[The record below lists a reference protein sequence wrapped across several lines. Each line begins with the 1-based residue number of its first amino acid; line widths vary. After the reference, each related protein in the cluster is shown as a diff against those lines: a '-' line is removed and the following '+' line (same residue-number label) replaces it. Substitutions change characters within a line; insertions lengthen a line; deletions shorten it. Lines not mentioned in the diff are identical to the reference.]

1 MVKSGIGFLQK
12 IYHNSVMKNYS
23 LYDIVNLRCSYD
35 KNYREGASRV
45 VLEIKHLAIPRGKKV
60 FIVGESGIGKSTIL
74 ETLGMM
80 NNTIVPDAETHF
92 YFWDEHG
99 YEMNLKEMWKQ
110 NDRVLSDFRMKN
122 FSFIFQSTN
131 LMKNFTAFE
140 NIAFTRM
147 LQGFTQFSSCQRTK
161 KILEELGLEH
171 VDEHRMVQELSG
183 GQQQRLAFARA
194 IIPEFTVLFGDEP
207 TGNLDAEN
215 AVRVMEI
222 LDRKLTEHEGA
233 SAIIVSHDMH
243 LAVTFA
249 DVIIK
254 IRKEIRPKM
263 HVDEEDV
270 VYGVIDD
277 TCVFVPSANKDGEWS
292 NGREF
297 YSTTKLEDF
306 LRKK

>member
-1 MVKSGIGFLQK
+1 MGKLFVIQ
-12 IYHNSVMKNYS
+12 NM
-23 LYDIVNLRCSYD
+23 RCSYD
-35 KNYREGASRV
+35 KHYREGQSRV
-45 VLEIKHLAIPRGKKV
+45 VLEINHFAIPRGKKI

-80 NNTIVPDAETHF
+80 NNTIVPGDKTRFVFFDGNGKET
-92 YFWDEHG
+92 
-99 YEMNLKEMWKQ
+99 NLKDMWKKS
-110 NDRVLSDFRMKN
+110 DKVLSDFRLKHY
-122 FSFIFQSTN
+122 SFIFQSTN

-147 LQGFTQFSSCQRTK
+147 LQGYSRFSCFQRTK
-161 KILEELGLEH
+161 KVLEDLGLEH
-171 VDEHRMVQELSG
+171 VEPTRMAQELSG

-194 IIPEFTVLFGDEP
+194 ILPDFTVLFGDEP

-222 LDRKLTEHEGA
+222 LDRKLQEHQGA

-249 DVIIK
+249 DVVVK
-254 IRKEIRPKM
+254 IRKCIRPKA
-263 HVDEEDV
+263 HEDDEDIAF
-270 VYGVIDD
+270 GVIEDD
-277 TCVFVPSANKDGEWS
+277 CVYMPKDADKKEWT
-292 NGREF
+292 NGRDSFASAEF
-297 YSTTKLEDF
+297 ETF

>member
-1 MVKSGIGFLQK
+1 MEKLFEIK
-12 IYHNSVMKNYS
+12 
-23 LYDIVNLRCSYD
+23 DLRCSYD
-35 KNYREGASRV
+35 KHYHEGSSRV
-45 VLEIKHLAIPRGKKV
+45 VLEISHLVIPRGKKI

-80 NNTIVPDAETHF
+80 NNTIVPSDDTRFMF
-92 YFWDEHG
+92 YDSDG
-99 YEMNLKEMWKQ
+99 NKTDLKAMWHKS
-110 NDRVLSDFRMKN
+110 DRVLSDFRLHN
-122 FSFIFQSTN
+122 YNFIFQSTN

-147 LQGFTQFSSCQRTK
+147 LQGFTRFSSFQRTK
-161 KILEELGLEH
+161 KTLEDLGLEH
-171 VDEHRMVQELSG
+171 INEKRMAQELSG

-194 IIPEFTVLFGDEP
+194 ILPDFTVLFGDEP

-222 LDRKLTEHEGA
+222 LNKKLTEHEGA

-254 IRKEIRPKM
+254 IRKEIRPKR
-263 HVDEEDV
+263 HEDDEDIS
-270 VYGVIDD
+270 YGKIDN
-277 TCVFVPSANKDGEWS
+277 TCIFTPQPGGSWS
-292 NGREF
+292 NGIEHYATVQF
-297 YSTTKLEDF
+297 EDF

>member
-1 MVKSGIGFLQK
+1 MDKVFEIE
-12 IYHNSVMKNYS
+12 H
-23 LYDIVNLRCSYD
+23 LRCSYD
-35 KNYREGASRV
+35 KHYREGQSRV
-45 VLEIKHLAIPRGKKV
+45 VLEIEHLAIPRGRRI
-60 FIVGESGIGKSTIL
+60 FIVGESGIGKSTVL

-80 NNTIVPDAETHF
+80 NNTIVHDSQTHF
-92 YFWDEHG
+92 VFFDIDGKEI
-99 YEMNLKEMWKQ
+99 NLKTMWKER
-110 NDRVLSDFRMKN
+110 DRVLSDFRLKN
-122 FSFIFQSTN
+122 YSFIFQSTN

-147 LQGFTQFSSCQRTK
+147 LQGVTRFSSFQRTK
-161 KILEELGLEH
+161 KTLEDLGLEH
-171 VDEHRMVQELSG
+171 IDEKRMAQELSG

-194 IIPEFTVLFGDEP
+194 ILPDFTVLFGDEP

-222 LDRKLTEHEGA
+222 LNKKLTEHEGA

-254 IRKEIRPKM
+254 IRKEIRPKQQLD
-263 HVDEEDV
+263 DEDIS
-270 VYGVIDD
+270 YGMIDD
-277 TCVFVPSANKDGEWS
+277 SCVYMPQEDNMWS
-292 NGREF
+292 NGKES
-297 YSTTKLEDF
+297 YSPTDFENF

>member
-1 MVKSGIGFLQK
+1 
-12 IYHNSVMKNYS
+12 MKDYS
-23 LYDIVNLRCSYD
+23 LYDIANLRCSYD
-35 KNYREGASRV
+35 KNYQEGASRV
-45 VLEIKHLAIPRGKKV
+45 VLEIKHLVIPRGKMI

-80 NNTIVPDAETHF
+80 NNTIVPDAETRF
-92 YFWDEHG
+92 VFWDEH
-99 YEMNLKEMWKQ
+99 EQETNLKEMWTK
-110 NDRVLSDFRMKN
+110 NDHVLSDFRMKN

-147 LQGFTQFSSCQRTK
+147 LQGYTQFSSFQRTK
-161 KILEELGLEH
+161 KIMADLGLEH
-171 VDEHRMVQELSG
+171 VDERRMAQELSG

-222 LDRKLTEHEGA
+222 LSRKLTEHEGA
-233 SAIIVSHDMH
+233 CAIIVSHDMH

-254 IRKEIRPKM
+254 IRKEIRPKKQKD
-263 HVDEEDV
+263 DEDIA
-270 VYGVIDD
+270 YGVIDD
-277 TCVFVPSANKDGEWS
+277 TCIFVPATYIDGEWT
-292 NGREF
+292 NGREH
-297 YSTTKLEDF
+297 YSTKMFEDF

>member
-1 MVKSGIGFLQK
+1 MNKLFELE
-12 IYHNSVMKNYS
+12 
-23 LYDIVNLRCSYD
+23 NLRCSYD
-35 KNYREGASRV
+35 RKYQEGHSRV
-45 VLEIKHLAIPRGKKV
+45 VLEIKRLDIPRGKKI

-80 NNTIVPDAETHF
+80 NNTIVPGDSTRFLFFNSDNREL
-92 YFWDEHG
+92 
-99 YEMNLKEMWKQ
+99 NLKEMWRKG
-110 NDRVLSDFRMKN
+110 DHVLSDFRLKN
-122 FSFIFQSTN
+122 YSFIFQSTN

-147 LQGFTQFSSCQRTK
+147 LQGFSRFSSFQRAKQT
-161 KILEELGLEH
+161 LVDLGLDH
-171 VDEHRMVQELSG
+171 VEQDRMAQELSG

-194 IIPEFTVLFGDEP
+194 ILPDFTVLFGDEP

-222 LDRKLTEHEGA
+222 LNRKLGEHEGA

-249 DVIIK
+249 DVVIK
-254 IRKEIRPKM
+254 IRKCIRPKL
-263 HVDEEDV
+263 HETDEEISYGEIDGQC
-270 VYGVIDD
+270 VY
-277 TCVFVPSANKDGEWS
+277 TCCDGEWT
-292 NGREF
+292 NGTDR
-297 YSTTKLEDF
+297 YSTATFENF